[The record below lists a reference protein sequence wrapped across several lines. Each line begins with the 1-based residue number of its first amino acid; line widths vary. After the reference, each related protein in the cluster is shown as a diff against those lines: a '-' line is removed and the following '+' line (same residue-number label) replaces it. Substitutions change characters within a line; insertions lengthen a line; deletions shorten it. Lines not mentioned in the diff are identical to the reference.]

1 MNFSIAE
8 TIRRLCSPRHEV
20 SCSWLLWHRLTGGL
34 RERGHYGKRESGAF
48 LLGHRREGRA
58 RITQFVL
65 YDDLDPKC
73 LETGI
78 VRFDGRY
85 FGALWELCNQHGLS
99 VVADVHTH
107 PAGSQQS
114 DSDRAHPM
122 ISRAGHIALIVPG
135 FAGKPVLRGE
145 VGIYCYEGSK
155 RWSPVPPQH
164 RPAFFHIGF

>member
-8 TIRRLCSPRHEV
+8 TIRRLCAPRHEL
-20 SCSWLLWHRLTGGL
+20 SSSWLLWRRLTDGL
-34 RERGHYGKRESGAF
+34 RQRGHYGKRESGAF
-48 LLGHRREGRA
+48 LLGCRRAGRV
-58 RITQFVL
+58 RVTQFVL

-85 FGALWELCNQHGLS
+85 FGALWELCNRHGLS

-114 DSDRAHPM
+114 DSDRAYPM
-122 ISRAGHIALIVPG
+122 ISRAGHVALILPN
-135 FAGKPVLRGE
+135 FAASPVRRDE
-145 VGIYCYEGSK
+145 VGIYRYEGSK
-155 RWSPVPPQH
+155 RWSPVPAKN
-164 RPAFFHIGF
+164 RTTFLHIGL